1 MQGVASPIV
10 IEVTEVSATQVVK
23 WDQGNDIWA
32 MAMLEP
38 VAALSSSSSEY
49 PAIQQ
54 LLQQYSTL
62 PPDRVLNHSITLLPN
77 SVPVNS

>member
-32 MAMLEP
+32 MAVLEP
-38 VAALSSSSSEY
+38 VAALSSSSEY
-49 PAIQQ
+49 PAVQQ